1 MSIASTSICP
11 RPTKAL
17 TALDAAIDRRAE
29 LLDEI
34 QRLHAEHLRALE
46 DELALTEAE
55 LKTKLFAAVPANEKG
70 TRERTTLNGNRLLHL
85 QYDREVIDA
94 EALEANVSK
103 GTWYKITTRV
113 IDKASFDAARKLG
126 QIPAEAIEVAVSTK
140 PVAPSLR
147 EG

>member
-1 MSIASTSICP
+1 MNTTLIP

-29 LLDEI
+29 LHAEI
-34 QRLHAEHLRALE
+34 QRLHAEHLRKLV
-46 DELALTEAE
+46 DEVTLVEAE
-55 LKTKLFAAVPANEKG
+55 LKAKLFEAVPANEKG
-70 TRERTTLNGNRLLHL
+70 TRERTTLAGNRLLHL
-85 QYDREVIDA
+85 AYDREVVDA
-94 EALEANVSK
+94 ELLQANISK
-103 GTWYKITTRV
+103 GLWYRISTRE

-126 QIPAEAIEVAVSTK
+126 IIPAEAIEVAVSTK